1 MFGVMVRLDERG
13 GILVRVVVVFG
24 YPGGASHRFFLSLD
38 VSGSEIWYG
47 SFLARKGKEG
57 VN

>member
-1 MFGVMVRLDERG
+1 MRG
-13 GILVRVVVVFG
+13 GESWFELLWSLDTQVVLLIV
-24 YPGGASHRFFLSLD
+24 FFLSLD